1 MEKNRI
7 ASWWLSWN
15 DLNWPT
21 PDNMDKIKRRA
32 EEMAKANVTA
42 AMIFGAHF
50 RWDYLPF
57 FTLLHDHLATIAE
70 ELHKNGV
77 KLYDHHSVNLIH
89 RYRDRDREGLQHV
102 MVHNRVH
109 LPLCPS
115 SEAAANWEYHGKK
128 LNDWRMI
135 DVKTREPLWYPQYAG
150 EGFCHRNPDFIEA
163 YKEYVQQLIAD
174 TGIDGLSADDPIHYM
189 RYNSCACPH
198 CRAEFK
204 RRTGME
210 LPPVEDQTFWANW
223 ENPAWHH
230 WIDLRFDST
239 GEFFEQVASVV
250 PEGFQLMSCGAS
262 SATAGVMGS
271 GSDARHFLR
280 GCTMAN
286 LEMSGN
292 TPAYKH
298 DPATVNTPMP
308 NRIINASHHQA
319 AAREKGAR
327 CFGTGFGFT
336 RATADHVWAVNKA
349 LDSDCWF
356 STLKARL
363 GLSDKILDTL
373 PEEPELIS
381 HAFTFEKEHP
391 ELFSGDQVAQLAV
404 YFSYETRNHT
414 FFGAL
419 NKGYFQDYRATLET
433 MFKEGLSPHTVFEFP
448 KDPSVYPLVLLPS
461 AASMTEG
468 EIAAMRAYL
477 AAGGKVVATGPN
489 PLSECG
495 NTWKLPGRPDVAPL
509 DFFSRVEEG
518 KWWHL
523 PAQWESGEIKP
534 SSDPDVWSEAAPGL
548 FYNPRRTSE
557 EATAKAVLQL
567 CETYAKPMPMKV
579 LESEGYLVT
588 MFEGEE
594 GTNMHF
600 LAADYDTDID
610 HQLDEI
616 RFHRSRVN
624 LITKVEAIGVTRTI
638 RIAADSKPQVFCPVD
653 DVQAQ
658 VEQNDGICTITLP
671 KNCSY
676 ILVRF
681 AKK

>member
-7 ASWWLSWN
+7 ASWWMDWQ
-15 DLNWPT
+15 DLNWPAV
-21 PDNMDKIKRRA
+21 DNMDKIKRRA

-42 AMIFGAHF
+42 AMIFGTHF

-57 FTLLHDHLATIAE
+57 FTLLHDYLGTVAE

-89 RYRDRDREGLQHV
+89 RYRNREEMRQA
-102 MVHNRVH
+102 MVDSRVH

-115 SEAAANWEYHGKK
+115 SQAAETWEYKGKR

-135 DVKTREPLWYPQYAG
+135 DVKTRKPLWYPQYTS
-150 EGFCHRNPDFIEA
+150 EGFCHRNPEFIEA
-163 YKEYVQQLIAD
+163 YKDYVQQLITD

-198 CRAEFK
+198 CRAELK
-204 RRTGME
+204 RRAGID
-210 LPPVEDQTFWANW
+210 LPPVEDQSFWANW

-230 WIDLRFDST
+230 WIDLRFEAT

-250 PEGFQLMSCGAS
+250 PEGFALMSCGAS
-262 SATAGVMGS
+262 SATGGVMGNA
-271 GSDARHFLR
+271 SDARNFLR
-280 GCTMAN
+280 GCTLAN

-292 TPAYKH
+292 TPPYKY
-298 DPATVNTPMP
+298 DPATVNSTMTH
-308 NRIINASHHQA
+308 RLINASHHQA
-319 AAREKGAR
+319 AAREKGVR

-336 RATADHVWAVNKA
+336 QTTADHVWAVNKA

-363 GLSDKILDTL
+363 GLPDHILDTL
-373 PEEPELIS
+373 PEEPELIG

-391 ELFSGDQVAQLAV
+391 DLFGGEQIGQLAV

-419 NKGYFQDYRATLET
+419 NKGYFKDYHDTLEEL
-433 MFKEGLSPHTVFEFP
+433 FKAGLSPHTIFDFP
-448 KDPSVYPLVLLPS
+448 KDASVYPLVLLPS
-461 AASMTEG
+461 AASMTQQ
-468 EIAAMRAYL
+468 EIDAMHTYL

-489 PLSECG
+489 PLPGCE
-495 NTWKLPGRPDVAPL
+495 NTWKLPTRPDVAPL

-518 KWWHL
+518 KFWHL
-523 PAQWESGEIKP
+523 PAQWEKSELAPGTEP
-534 SSDPDVWSEAAPGL
+534 NRWSEPVPGL
-548 FYNPRRTSE
+548 YYNPQRMGEGKITS
-557 EATAKAVLQL
+557 AVMEL
-567 CETYAKPMPMKV
+567 CEKYAKPMPLKV
-579 LESEGYLVT
+579 LESEGYLPTV
-588 MFEGEE
+588 FAGEK
-594 GTNMHF
+594 GTTLHF

-610 HQLDEI
+610 HHLDEI

-624 LITKVEAIGVTRTI
+624 LITKVEPIGVTRTI
-638 RIAADSKPQVFCPVD
+638 RVAAESLPEVFCPVD

-658 VEQNDGICTITLP
+658 VELKDGVCTITLP
-671 KNCSY
+671 KACSY
-676 ILVRF
+676 ILAQF
-681 AKK
+681 PAN